1 MKCYCLIKKDV
12 IDLGYDMYSTFTVIA
27 VYMDSAKAKEK
38 ADELN
43 CKEREE
49 LERDYDPYF
58 DDNDRS
64 GTDYFVSEVDL
75 I

>member
-1 MKCYCLIKKDV
+1 MKCYCLIKEDV
-12 IDLGYDMYSTFTVIA
+12 IDNDWEMYSTFTVIA

-43 CKEREE
+43 RKEREE
-49 LERDYDPYF
+49 WERDNNPYF
-58 DDNDRS
+58 DDNDLS
-64 GTDYFVSEVDL
+64 GTYYSVKEVDL